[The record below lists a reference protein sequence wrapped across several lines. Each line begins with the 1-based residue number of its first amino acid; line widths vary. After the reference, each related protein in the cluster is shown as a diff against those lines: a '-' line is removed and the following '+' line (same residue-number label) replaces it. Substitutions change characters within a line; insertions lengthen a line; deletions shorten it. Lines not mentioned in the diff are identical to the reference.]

1 MAREANYVQ
10 NERKMLSVVKIYM
23 HLKRQTV
30 ISHIVSAG
38 SEISIIID
46 STFARSILT
55 NDFFFSI
62 NFSINSMQ
70 HVIESDIFCGSEWGF
85 CATNLHWKW

>member
-30 ISHIVSAG
+30 ISHIVSAC

-55 NDFFFSI
+55 NDFFFQLT
-62 NFSINSMQ
+62 FR
-70 HVIESDIFCGSEWGF
+70 
-85 CATNLHWKW
+85 